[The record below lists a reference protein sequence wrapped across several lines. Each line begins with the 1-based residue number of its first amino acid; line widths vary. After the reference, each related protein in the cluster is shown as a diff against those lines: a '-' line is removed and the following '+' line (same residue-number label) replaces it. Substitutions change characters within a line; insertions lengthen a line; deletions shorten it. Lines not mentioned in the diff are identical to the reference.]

1 MLDVVVFFEPTKPDS
16 RAHQALEMVPEW
28 TMVRKVNQKEANTL
42 LGIKNAESIDMD
54 KSNLT
59 KKYDYRK
66 LFDMVWQVLRNPEL
80 GYSPDTTARLRMLN
94 EKTLF
99 EPRNIAV
106 MSMFL
111 AALSLFGY
119 LIIRRRNIVALH
131 ST

>member
-1 MLDVVVFFEPTKPDS
+1 
-16 RAHQALEMVPEW
+16 
-28 TMVRKVNQKEANTL
+28 MVRKVNQKEANTL
-42 LGIKNAESIDMD
+42 LGIKNAETIDMD